1 MKSEWKVTDIT
12 LKNLRVFEIY
22 RLLDAQKEETESNME
37 WFGDTYAVFL
47 NELTASKIAEK
58 LNADEKA
65 GRGW

>member
-1 MKSEWKVTDIT
+1 MKSEWQIEEIILANETFY
-12 LKNLRVFEIY
+12 RIY
-22 RLLDAQKEETESNME
+22 RLWDAQKEETESNME